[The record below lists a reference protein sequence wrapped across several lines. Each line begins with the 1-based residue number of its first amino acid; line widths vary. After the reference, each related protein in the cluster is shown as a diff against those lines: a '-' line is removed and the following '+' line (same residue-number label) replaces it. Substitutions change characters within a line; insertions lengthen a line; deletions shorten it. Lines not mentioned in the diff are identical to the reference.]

1 MTWAVERG
9 TARQRTLKA
18 SVRCRGI
25 GLHSGARVNLA
36 VHPGEPDTG
45 IRFRRKDLGG
55 TEIPG
60 TWRYLTK
67 SPLCTTLAHDG
78 VSIAMIEHLMAA
90 FCGLAIDN
98 AVVELDAAE
107 VPAMDGSALPFVYLF
122 ESVGFA
128 EQDKPRRAFKVLKR
142 VQATSRGSSA
152 MLSPGDGFAVSFA
165 IDFTSSLIGHQAITV
180 APEVATFKHDI
191 SRARTFGFLEEVDRM
206 RAAGLA
212 RGGSLDN
219 AVVLSGNRVL
229 NPDGLRYSDEF
240 VRHKVLDAMGDLYL
254 AGGPIIGHFDGV
266 RSGHAMNRNL
276 LEKLFADPT
285 AWCHATL
292 PVPAHEAWQ
301 EPERVRALA

>member
-9 TARQRTLKA
+9 TARQKTLKA

-25 GLHSGARVNLA
+25 GLHSGVRVNLA
-36 VHPGEPDTG
+36 VHPGEPDSG
-45 IRFRRKDLGG
+45 IRFRRKDRGG

-78 VSIAMIEHLMAA
+78 VSVTMIEHLMAA

-122 ESVGFA
+122 ESVGMV
-128 EQDKPRRAFKVLKR
+128 EQDKPRRAIKLLKR
-142 VQATSRGSSA
+142 VQATSRGASA

-165 IDFTSSLIGHQAITV
+165 IDFASSMIGHQAITL
-180 APEVATFKHDI
+180 APDAVSFKQDI
-191 SRARTFGFLEEVDRM
+191 SRARTFGFLEEVERM
-206 RAAGLA
+206 RTAGLA

-219 AVVLSGNRVL
+219 AVVLSGNHVL

-266 RSGHAMNRNL
+266 RSGHALNRGL
-276 LEKLFADPT
+276 LEKLFADPRS
-285 AWCHATL
+285 WCHATL
-292 PVPAHEAWQ
+292 PTAPQEAWQ
-301 EPERVRALA
+301 EPERARALA